1 MLSKSGVSLRF
12 PVLCYQSSYNRVEPA
27 MEQETQQS
35 MAPNLQYCRDYLYV
49 TEMS

>member
-12 PVLCYQSSYNRVEPA
+12 PVLCYQSSCNRVEPA